1 MFNQFNVVSEFNQF
15 GPHSGRRLSELLAHQ
30 TPDLSRFL
38 GMVCGPP
45 KTGNST
51 LAASLGLAPGCIT
64 VSSSHF
70 VSAESVVSEMRR
82 LDAYPDAAVEEV
94 KVTLRDANA
103 LQGFLKAAGF
113 FHGFE
118 MLRPQ
123 AFAETK
129 IPLVCGVRNPV
140 DLMFSNLFYYHRNA
154 TEAEL
159 EDALHRAVHCD
170 LDGWL
175 QSQDRWFTKDL
186 LGFTGWD
193 ALDCD
198 FDTAKGYVIR
208 ETSSFRILVIRTER
222 LQDAGPSAL
231 GELLKRPRVEIQN
244 RNRAIDRPRYAL
256 YRAVRKALPLSDD
269 LVEKLLSLRV
279 VNRFFGVEEL
289 VGTDS
294 WAASFGA

>member
-1 MFNQFNVVSEFNQF
+1 MFNQFNVVSEFNKF

-30 TPDLSRFL
+30 TPDLSRFV
-38 GMVCGPP
+38 GMVCGSP

-51 LAASLGLAPGCIT
+51 LAASLGLARGCIT
-64 VSSSHF
+64 ISSSHF
-70 VSAESVVSEMRR
+70 VSEAAVAAEMER
-82 LDAYPDAAVEEV
+82 LHTYPSAAVEEV
-94 KVTLRDANA
+94 KVTLRDANM

-118 MLRPQ
+118 SLRPQ
-123 AFAETK
+123 TFAETK

-140 DLMFSNLFYYHRNA
+140 DLMFSNLFYYHRSA
-154 TEAEL
+154 TEGEL

-170 LDGWL
+170 LDDWL

-193 ALDCD
+193 ALECD
-198 FDTAKGYVIR
+198 FDTAKGYVIH

-231 GELLKRPRVEIQN
+231 GDLLKRPRVEIQN
-244 RNRAIDRPRYAL
+244 RNRAMDRPRYDL
-256 YRAVRKALPLSDD
+256 YRAARRAFPIGDGLM
-269 LVEKLLSLRV
+269 EKLLSLRV
-279 VNRFFGVEEL
+279 VKRFFSLEEF
-289 VGTDS
+289 VRTEARTDG
-294 WAASFGA
+294 F